1 MSHLS
6 ASLPVVQYL
15 HYHTKHC
22 PLNPS
27 EASLSLDGVLLSQP
41 TMCFERN
48 ASKQRSSLLFYIF
61 YHFLFL
67 FYSFLFLFIY
77 VFRICISTWRSVF
90 CPLLFSVVVHVITLQ
105 AFKGQN
111 GIKSGINQFITDLTV
126 TDDSIV
132 FVKY

>member
-27 EASLSLDGVLLSQP
+27 EASLSLDGALLSQP

-61 YHFLFL
+61 YHL
-67 FYSFLFLFIY
+67 LFILLISFFYLYMYLEY
-77 VFRICISTWRSVF
+77 VFRPGEVFFFFSPDRPCHHVAGIQRSKW
-90 CPLLFSVVVHVITLQ
+90 HKIWHQ
-105 AFKGQN
+105 
-111 GIKSGINQFITDLTV
+111 
-126 TDDSIV
+126 SIH
-132 FVKY
+132 Y

>member
-61 YHFLFL
+61 YHFLFIL
-67 FYSFLFLFIY
+67 LMSFFYLYMYLEY
-77 VFRICISTWRSVF
+77 VFRPGEVFFFPFCSALSSMYVAGIQRSKWHKIWHQ
-90 CPLLFSVVVHVITLQ
+90 PI
-105 AFKGQN
+105 
-111 GIKSGINQFITDLTV
+111 
-126 TDDSIV
+126 
-132 FVKY
+132 YY